1 VNSDHAPHEESL
13 HRLAQLFFTARQRN
27 KRVALRDVPVEL
39 RDADDAYRVQDE
51 VAQAL
56 GWFERERPSVWKCGA
71 PTREATPIAAPI
83 PAALL
88 ARSPARF
95 AHGSFHSIRI
105 EAELAFRFRR
115 AVDPDE
121 VSVAAFDWADLIG
134 ETLVGIEIVD
144 SRLDD
149 ERHASALQKLADFQS
164 NGAYVIGSG
173 VAYRSGVDWRS
184 QRATVRIGGQVVAET
199 LGGHPLGDPLHLL
212 PWFIRHVHRR
222 CGGVRAGDLVTL
234 GTWAGMLP
242 AKAGDRVD
250 VVFDDIGQA
259 VVDFD

>member
-1 VNSDHAPHEESL
+1 MNSDRAAHEESL
-13 HRLAQLFFTARQRN
+13 HRLAQLFVTARQRN
-27 KRVALRDVPVEL
+27 KRVALRDVPDEL

-56 GWFERERPSVWKCGA
+56 GWFERERPGIWKCGA

-83 PAALL
+83 PGALL
-88 ARSPARF
+88 RLSPARF
-95 AHGSFHSIRI
+95 ARGSFHSIRI

-121 VSVAAFDWADLIG
+121 VGDGAFDWADAIG

-144 SRLDD
+144 SRFDD
-149 ERHASALQKLADFQS
+149 ERNASALQKLADFQS

-173 VAYRSGVDWRS
+173 IAYRSGVDWRS
-184 QRATVRIGGQVVAET
+184 RRASVRIGGQIVAET
-199 LGGHPLGDPLHLL
+199 VGGHPLGDPLHVL
-212 PWFIRHVHRR
+212 PWFIRHVHQR
-222 CGGVRAGDLVTL
+222 CGGVRAGDLVTA

-242 AKAGDRVD
+242 ANAGDRVD
-250 VVFDDIGQA
+250 AVFDNIGQA